1 MERKE
6 FINKITGGL
15 ALTCVACMMEAC
27 SKDSNTSGS
36 NSSGN
41 NNTGGGN
48 TGGTTVLITVNLN
61 TQLLNVGDFISDN
74 GAIVVRIASGN
85 ALTSFSAFSNACPHA
100 GYAVT
105 YVKSN
110 NTFNCALHGSNFNGD
125 GSLKN
130 GPATTGLGKKTVEIS
145 GTTLTVK

>member
-6 FINKITGGL
+6 FLNKLTGGI

-27 SKDSNTSGS
+27 SKEGTSGSGS
-36 NSSGN
+36 NSGGTN
-41 NNTGGGN
+41 PGGG
-48 TGGTTVLITVNLN
+48 TGGTTVLLTVNLN

-85 ALTSFSAFSNACPHA
+85 TAVSNACPHA
-100 GYAVT
+100 GYAVA
-105 YVKSN
+105 YVKSS

>member
-6 FINKITGGL
+6 FLNKLTGGM

-27 SKDSNTSGS
+27 SKEGTSGGGS
-36 NSSGN
+36 NSGGTN
-41 NNTGGGN
+41 PGGG
-48 TGGTTVLITVNLN
+48 TGGTTVLLTVNLS

-74 GAIVVRIASGN
+74 GVIVVRIAAGN
-85 ALTSFSAFSNACPHA
+85 TVTSFTALTNACPHA

-130 GPATTGLGKKTVEIS
+130 GPANTGLTQKKVEIS

>member
-6 FINKITGGL
+6 FIHKITGGL

-27 SKDSNTSGS
+27 SKESTTSTG
-36 NSSGN
+36 G
-41 NNTGGGN
+41 NTGGGN
-48 TGGTTVLITVNLN
+48 TGGGNTGGNTALLTVNLN

-74 GAIVVRIASGN
+74 GAIVVRIATGN
-85 ALTSFSAFSNACPHA
+85 TVASFTAFSNACPHA
-100 GYAVT
+100 GFAVT

-110 NTFNCALHGSNFNGD
+110 NTFNCSLHGSNFNGD

>member
-27 SKDSNTSGS
+27 SKDSNTSG
-36 NSSGN
+36 
-41 NNTGGGN
+41 GN
-48 TGGTTVLITVNLN
+48 TGGNPGAGNPPGTILLTINLN
-61 TQLLNVGDFISDN
+61 NQLLNVGDFISD
-74 GAIVVRIASGN
+74 GGVIVVRIAAGN
-85 ALTSFSAFSNACPHA
+85 AIASFSAFSNACPHA

-125 GSLKN
+125 GTLRN
-130 GPATTGLGKKTVEIS
+130 GPATTGLGKRTVEIS
-145 GTTLTVK
+145 GSTLTVK

>member
-27 SKDSNTSGS
+27 SKESTTTTG
-36 NSSGN
+36 G
-41 NNTGGGN
+41 NTGGGN
-48 TGGTTVLITVNLN
+48 TGGGNTGGNTALLTVNLN
-61 TQLLNVGDFISDN
+61 TQLLNIGDFISDA
-74 GAIVVRIASGN
+74 GVIVVRTAAGN
-85 ALTSFSAFSNACPHA
+85 TLTSFSAFSNACPHA

-105 YVKSN
+105 FVKSN

-125 GSLKN
+125 GTLKN
-130 GPATTGLGKKTVEIS
+130 GPANTGLTKKTIEIS